1 MFLVCWKQF
10 KNHRNSKTS
19 LTLCHNHFHCI
30 SSGTTWLTQ
39 IVSLL
44 MAGEEKYEAVSNIP
58 VHDRTVF
65 MEQERPGLKPA
76 IEKMKDM
83 APPRLAKTHL
93 SYDFVNRW
101 VERDRVK
108 TIVTLRNPKDTLV
121 SLYHFYQLNKRNY
134 IFISLGIKILM

>member
-1 MFLVCWKQF
+1 
-10 KNHRNSKTS
+10 
-19 LTLCHNHFHCI
+19 
-30 SSGTTWLTQ
+30 
-39 IVSLL
+39 
-44 MAGEEKYEAVSNIP
+44 MAGEEKYEAVSNVPID
-58 VHDRTVF
+58 DRAVY
-65 MEQERPGLKPA
+65 MELEKPGMKPE

-121 SLYHFYQLNKRNY
+121 SYYYFYQLSSGNVY
-134 IFISLGIKILM
+134 FSILLDCH